1 MKSCDFLKT
10 RLDEA
15 GFLDNFFNAILD
27 KTQGTTSE
35 VALKNFTTEFSQ
47 KLNLFIS
54 QGIKTGKIDKNNLTT
69 LDPNTGNPIVPTP
82 PAGTPPTT
90 TDTDSIAEYTY
101 KYINN
106 IYKPDF
112 DQKEKKIYITLL
124 NDLQARYATDGGR
137 DALGKLG
144 ALLFDDGTQ
153 KSFKKDTGANRP
165 NEATP
170 MPIDNIEVIANVGN
184 SRQKFSFDGWSKI
197 WMDQSGRPVTDAKS
211 IDSLNDIANKEIAN
225 RPKPPNYDFTELT
238 PYPSKDVE
246 LNTKYGKIIFKLKP
260 TPQWTSGSLPVTD
273 LDVIEKLNQVA
284 QKKAKSAPAPAP
296 APAPSNDFD
305 QARNLLN
312 KLQLTPKQKRALL
325 SILNAK

>member
-112 DQKEKKIYITLL
+112 DPKEKKIYITLI
-124 NDLQARYATDGGR
+124 NDLQAKYATDGGR
-137 DALGKLG
+137 DALNKLG

-153 KSFKKDTGANRP
+153 KAFKKDTGANRP
-165 NEATP
+165 TQTTP
-170 MPIDNIEVIANVGN
+170 MPTRNMTIDANVGN
-184 SRQKFSFDGWSKI
+184 KQMKFSFNATTKTWTDE
-197 WMDQSGRPVTDAKS
+197 SGKPVTDAKS
-211 IDSLNDIANKEIAN
+211 IDALNDIANN
-225 RPKPPNYDFTELT
+225 KPVNKPAGLDLTELT
-238 PYPSKDVE
+238 PNPTTDIE
-246 LNTKYGKIIFKLKP
+246 LNTQSGKYKFEVGETKWKNPRGKD
-260 TPQWTSGSLPVTD
+260 VTD
-273 LDVIEKLNQVA
+273 KNIIEKLNQAA
-284 QKKAKSAPAPAP
+284 QKKLKATP
-296 APAPSNDFD
+296 PSGGPTSNFD
-305 QARNLLN
+305 QI
-312 KLQLTPKQKRALL
+312 KSLL
-325 SILNAK
+325 SNLSQDEKRQLATLLFL

>member
-47 KLNLFIS
+47 KLSLFIS

-69 LDPNTGNPIVPTP
+69 LDPNTGNPIVPPP
-82 PAGTPPTT
+82 PAGTPPAT

-112 DQKEKKIYITLL
+112 DPKEKKIYITLI
-124 NDLQARYATDGGR
+124 NDLQAKYATDGGR
-137 DALGKLG
+137 DALDKLG

-165 NEATP
+165 TETVP
-170 MPIDNIEVIANVGN
+170 MPTRSMTIDANVGN
-184 SRQKFSFDGWSKI
+184 KPMKFSFNANTKTWT
-197 WMDQSGRPVTDAKS
+197 DQSGKPVTDAKS
-211 IDSLNDIANKEIAN
+211 IDALNDIANK
-225 RPKPPNYDFTELT
+225 KPVNKPADLDLTELT
-238 PYPSKDVE
+238 PEPTENVTLKTRSGMYGFNVRTKWVDPDGNFVKNK
-246 LNTKYGKIIFKLKP
+246 NT
-260 TPQWTSGSLPVTD
+260 
-273 LDVIEKLNQVA
+273 IEQLNQAA
-284 QKKAKSAPAPAP
+284 QKKLRATT
-296 APAPSNDFD
+296 PSGGTTNSFN
-305 QARNLLN
+305 QIKNLLGTLSPTE
-312 KLQLTPKQKRALL
+312 KASLRRLLLKR
-325 SILNAK
+325 